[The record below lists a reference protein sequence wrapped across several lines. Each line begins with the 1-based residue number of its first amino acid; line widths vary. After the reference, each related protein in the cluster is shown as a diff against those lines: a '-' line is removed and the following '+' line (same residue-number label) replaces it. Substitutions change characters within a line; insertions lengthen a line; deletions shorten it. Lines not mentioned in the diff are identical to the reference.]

1 MEDQK
6 RKNYLAY
13 FKLGVVD
20 AVVNNKADNS
30 YMKSSAYYKK
40 GFEFGL
46 TMNQGESTI
55 NKIKAWLEDEVESKD
70 ENGNIIERY
79 DEMTSDIFAGRS
91 ECAEGLLEQIKTWE
105 KDQ

>member
-1 MEDQK
+1 MTKEQ
-6 RKNYLAY
+6 LI
-13 FKLGVVD
+13 
-20 AVVNNKADNS
+20 
-30 YMKSSAYYKK
+30 
-40 GFEFGL
+40 
-46 TMNQGESTI
+46 I
-55 NKIKAWLEDEVESKD
+55 NKIKEWLEDEVESKD